1 MNVLD
6 FAMKMELQ
14 GKAFYETQAQS
25 TKIPGLKTVLLGLA
39 ADEQKHFDFLKGLQE
54 GREWQMAN
62 SRMLEQART
71 VFTEMLRKKDQLA
84 DLNEDVEAYRMGM
97 KLEADSVRLYEDLA
111 SQAEK
116 PETAQLYLK
125 LASEEKKHFNILENI
140 CDFITRPK
148 YYLQWEDYTN
158 LHEY

>member
-14 GKAFYETQAQS
+14 GKAFYVTQAE
-25 TKIPGLKTVLLGLA
+25 TATVPGLKTILLGLA
-39 ADEQKHFDFLKGLQE
+39 ADEQKHFDVLKGLNE
-54 GREWQMAN
+54 GRERPMAN

-71 VFTEMLRKKDQLA
+71 VFTEMLRRKDL
-84 DLNEDVEAYRMGM
+84 LEELHEDVDAYKIGM

-111 SQAEK
+111 SQAET
-116 PETAQLYLK
+116 PETAQLFLK
-125 LASEEKKHFNILENI
+125 LAGEEKKHFNILENI

-148 YYLQWEDYTN
+148 YYLQWEEYTN

>member
-14 GKAFYETQAQS
+14 GKAFYQTQAES
-25 TKIPGLKTVLLGLA
+25 TKLPGFRAIFLGLA
-39 ADEQKHFDFLKGLQE
+39 ADEQKHYDFLQKVKE
-54 GREWQMAN
+54 GKEWQMAN
-62 SRMLEQART
+62 TRMLEQART
-71 VFTEMLRKKDQLA
+71 VFTEMLRNKDQFEELR
-84 DLNEDVEAYRMGM
+84 EDVDAYRMGM

-111 SQAEK
+111 SQAES

-148 YYLQWEDYTN
+148 YYLQWEEYTN